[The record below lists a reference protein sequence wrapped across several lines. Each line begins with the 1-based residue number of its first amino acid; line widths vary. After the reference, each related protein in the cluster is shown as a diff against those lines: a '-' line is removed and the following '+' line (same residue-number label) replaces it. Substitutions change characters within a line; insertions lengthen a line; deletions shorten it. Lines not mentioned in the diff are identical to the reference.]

1 MELVRKLIKFTIAL
15 TISILGTVII
25 VNADPGVV
33 TGNGVNF
40 RSGPGTGYNIYACLP
55 RGTFVTVDSA
65 EGSWYKITYNG
76 VTGYMSSDYVSVRK
90 GVEVDRSGLAVDRYG
105 TTGETIVNYAAQFL
119 GTPYVYGGSSP
130 SGFDCSGF
138 VYYVLRCNGINVS
151 RTQVPMYSEGTPVSK
166 ANLQPGDL
174 VFFQNTYKA
183 GLSHVGIYVGD
194 GQFIHAPSSGRVVS
208 YADLNSDYYTAH
220 YYGAARYTK

>member
-76 VTGYMSSDYVSVRK
+76 VTGYMSSDSYTS
-90 GVEVDRSGLAVDRYG
+90 
-105 TTGETIVNYAAQFL
+105 I
-119 GTPYVYGGSSP
+119 
-130 SGFDCSGF
+130 
-138 VYYVLRCNGINVS
+138 S
-151 RTQVPMYSEGTPVSK
+151 RTC
-166 ANLQPGDL
+166 N
-174 VFFQNTYKA
+174 NW
-183 GLSHVGIYVGD
+183 
-194 GQFIHAPSSGRVVS
+194 VS
-208 YADLNSDYYTAH
+208 YLKCT
-220 YYGAARYTK
+220 

>member
-15 TISILGTVII
+15 TISILGTVIV

-40 RSGPGTGYNIYACLP
+40 RSGPGTGYSIYSCLP

-105 TTGETIVNYAAQFL
+105 TTGESIVNYAAQFL

-138 VYYVLRCNGINVS
+138 VSYVYGSFGYSLNRTAAGQNSNGIWVS
-151 RTQVPMYSEGTPVSK
+151 RE
-166 ANLQPGDL
+166 NLQPGDIVL
-174 VFFQNTYKA
+174 FNTS
-183 GLSHVGIYVGD
+183 GGISHAGIYVGND
-194 GQFIHAPSSGRVVS
+194 TFIHAVKPGTPLQYDSMSSSYYSSRYVS
-208 YADLNSDYYTAH
+208 
-220 YYGAARYTK
+220 ARRIIY

>member
-105 TTGETIVNYAAQFL
+105 TTGETIVNYAMSKDI
-119 GTPYVYGGSSP
+119 PYFALNLSNDTCLDCGFTEEFNDRCLECGSTNIQQLRRVT
-130 SGFDCSGF
+130 GYLTNHYKTAFNHGKQKEVEDRFRHVKVTDCWK
-138 VYYVLRCNGINVS
+138 
-151 RTQVPMYSEGTPVSK
+151 SE
-166 ANLQPGDL
+166 
-174 VFFQNTYKA
+174 
-183 GLSHVGIYVGD
+183 
-194 GQFIHAPSSGRVVS
+194 
-208 YADLNSDYYTAH
+208 
-220 YYGAARYTK
+220 

>member
-1 MELVRKLIKFTIAL
+1 VELVRKLIKFTIAL
-15 TISILGTVII
+15 TISILGTVIV

-40 RSGPGTGYNIYACLP
+40 RSGPGTGYNIYSCLP

-65 EGSWYKITYNG
+65 EGGWYKITYNG

-105 TTGETIVNYAAQFL
+105 TTGESIVNYAAQFL

-138 VYYVLRCNGINVS
+138 VSYVYGSFGYSLNRTAAGQNSNGIWVS
-151 RTQVPMYSEGTPVSK
+151 RE
-166 ANLQPGDL
+166 NLQPGDIVL
-174 VFFQNTYKA
+174 FNTS
-183 GLSHVGIYVGD
+183 GGISHAGIYVGND
-194 GQFIHAPSSGRVVS
+194 TFIHAVKPGTPLQYDSMSSSYYSSRYVS
-208 YADLNSDYYTAH
+208 
-220 YYGAARYTK
+220 ARRIIY

>member
-15 TISILGTVII
+15 TISILGTVIV

-40 RSGPGTGYNIYACLP
+40 RSGPGTGYNIYSCLP

-65 EGSWYKITYNG
+65 EGNWYKITYNG

-105 TTGETIVNYAAQFL
+105 TTGESIVNYAAQFL

-138 VYYVLRCNGINVS
+138 VSYVYGSFGYSLNRTAAGQNSNGIWVS
-151 RTQVPMYSEGTPVSK
+151 RE
-166 ANLQPGDL
+166 NLQPGDIVL
-174 VFFQNTYKA
+174 FNTS
-183 GLSHVGIYVGD
+183 GGISHAGIYVGND
-194 GQFIHAPSSGRVVS
+194 TFIHAVKPGTPLQYDSMSSSYYSSRYVS
-208 YADLNSDYYTAH
+208 
-220 YYGAARYTK
+220 ARRIIY